1 MSSSSTCS
9 SSRSAAAATIL
20 GAAAPRPL
28 AAAAR
33 PCTGHGQRRQRTPQV
48 APMAGN
54 WKVFG
59 PTAEYSDGDAEFFRL
74 TSQLSD
80 QYEWFAPREQEP
92 QQQPFGSPDEDEELL
107 STQRQGRV
115 ARPEFGMTPREIAA
129 LGLTG
134 PQHGAPDP
142 VRVAVFCVQRVRAC
156 ACVFVVSR
164 KRRLRAT
171 MARVP
176 AADAALLLAN
186 GRCPATQPA
195 QAS

>member
-1 MSSSSTCS
+1 
-9 SSRSAAAATIL
+9 
-20 GAAAPRPL
+20 
-28 AAAAR
+28 
-33 PCTGHGQRRQRTPQV
+33 
-48 APMAGN
+48 MAGN

-156 ACVFVVSR
+156 ACVLSSGALASVLSFQP
-164 KRRLRAT
+164 RLLRS
-171 MARVP
+171 P
-176 AADAALLLAN
+176 ALLQRTPVWSAHAHAKHHHS
-186 GRCPATQPA
+186 RPPHTRTHPR
-195 QAS
+195 